1 MSFFTF
7 LWKRRWRRSMINRE
21 QGQTHTKLCAD
32 DDGIQTTDIP
42 IHHNIY
48 EVSKV
53 SLFIRT
59 RRKKT
64 LFTAYIPCMHAP
76 SLYPLLLWSKKY
88 SGLAWRNSLAWQPA
102 RKVWG
107 ISAIYIIEELN
118 CIYIY
123 MFLNDVLYSIN
134 LMAQRRKHSFV
145 YYGLIINGRL
155 IYIIN
160 EVIGNL
166 VN

>member
-1 MSFFTF
+1 
-7 LWKRRWRRSMINRE
+7 
-21 QGQTHTKLCAD
+21 
-32 DDGIQTTDIP
+32 
-42 IHHNIY
+42 
-48 EVSKV
+48 
-53 SLFIRT
+53 
-59 RRKKT
+59 
-64 LFTAYIPCMHAP
+64 
-76 SLYPLLLWSKKY
+76 
-88 SGLAWRNSLAWQPA
+88 
-102 RKVWG
+102 
-107 ISAIYIIEELN
+107 
-118 CIYIY
+118 